1 MTSGW
6 GKQDNYTVTV
16 TFSQNTLVNPHRIF
30 SWRRTDHV
38 PHMSNH
44 GRSSSRLSATRASL
58 YKHCQ
63 THTISCNMTLDTK
76 SIYRLLYFLVQNV
89 VLNAEWLCKQL
100 ILSMMGESAC
110 GNNMNFDHE
119 NISEE
124 ERCTT
129 LSWNIRVLRKMEQLR
144 RSIFE
149 ESTIFW

>member
-1 MTSGW
+1 
-6 GKQDNYTVTV
+6 
-16 TFSQNTLVNPHRIF
+16 
-30 SWRRTDHV
+30 
-38 PHMSNH
+38 
-44 GRSSSRLSATRASL
+44 
-58 YKHCQ
+58 
-63 THTISCNMTLDTK
+63 MTLDTK

-129 LSWNIRVLRKMEQLR
+129 LS
-144 RSIFE
+144 
-149 ESTIFW
+149 